1 MDSKRLRNLRMDE
14 SAAYQARIQTS
25 ITMNTVWAVFTLKTS
40 MAKFVSWTHLIL
52 SRRQQRGDLRRHVVV
67 MLCKRELLLPSP
79 PLTVGGGAR
88 IRLRRLPCD
97 LAVRF
102 QPLMT
107 AIPPPRIVTS
117 GPKATLKRLI
127 RADVGGATATG
138 SKKKF
143 IANGQ

>member
-40 MAKFVSWTHLIL
+40 MAKFVS
-52 SRRQQRGDLRRHVVV
+52 RRPVTRGRQHRGDLRRHVVV
-67 MLCKRELLLPSP
+67 MLCKRELLLPSL

-143 IANGQ
+143 IANGR